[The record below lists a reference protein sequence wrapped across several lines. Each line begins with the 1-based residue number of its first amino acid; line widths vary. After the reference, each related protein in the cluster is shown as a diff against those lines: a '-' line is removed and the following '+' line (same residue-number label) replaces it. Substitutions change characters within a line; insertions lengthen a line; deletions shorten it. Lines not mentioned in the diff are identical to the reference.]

1 MPEKHNHKT
10 NHLNSRYSKKLGAL
24 AEHLT
29 LNLNLKIVAY
39 VSYTKRSPSLL
50 PFAFAE
56 WPQSVKPRLTCVVS
70 RIWVDRCL
78 NNDASIGLCMLDN
91 AATAIAIEPVCGRRI
106 EVSRCYAWRL

>member
-56 WPQSVKPRLTCVVS
+56 
-70 RIWVDRCL
+70 
-78 NNDASIGLCMLDN
+78 
-91 AATAIAIEPVCGRRI
+91 
-106 EVSRCYAWRL
+106 